1 MFSEFEECEQ
11 INKHQENN
19 RNKMKITKNS
29 EAEKY
34 TSIKKKK
41 NQTFK
46 ELMPILFQKQEKENT
61 SILKPDKNKRII
73 GQLVLMQK
81 SPMKHKQTKL
91 S

>member
-41 NQTFK
+41 
-46 ELMPILFQKQEKENT
+46 
-61 SILKPDKNKRII
+61 
-73 GQLVLMQK
+73 K
-81 SPMKHKQTKL
+81 SNI
-91 S
+91 